1 MRDLTSKWTEFNYN
15 EIPHSLELFQVFYD
29 YVKSRY
35 QILDIGTGTGYTAI
49 KLGLQGYHVIGIDIN
64 KKGIE
69 KITRNTV
76 HGNISNLINFQIS
89 TATNL
94 PFKSES
100 FDFIIMQAFLTTI
113 IEKENRNKI
122 IKECYRVLKKCQ
134 YLYLAV
140 FGQTWHS
147 ELYRNR
153 YLRDFPIT
161 KEEGSFLSFNKS
173 SNKFEYIAHHYTE
186 KELVFL
192 LVNNGFKLDYF
203 QHQELMTKS
212 GNKINGFVIIAKK

>member
-49 KLGLQGYHVIGIDIN
+49 KLGLQGYNVIGIDIN

-122 IKECYRVLKKCQ
+122 ILSYIAIDTYEISPSPKKKVLFYLLINLLINLNILLTIILKK
-134 YLYLAV
+134 
-140 FGQTWHS
+140 S
-147 ELYRNR
+147 
-153 YLRDFPIT
+153 
-161 KEEGSFLSFNKS
+161 
-173 SNKFEYIAHHYTE
+173 
-186 KELVFL
+186 
-192 LVNNGFKLDYF
+192 
-203 QHQELMTKS
+203 
-212 GNKINGFVIIAKK
+212 